1 MITYLTL
8 YLFIGLFLGFRAE
21 SFSKG
26 TSEWDNFVRIFV
38 IILWPISLIFVIKE
52 YLK

>member
-8 YLFIGLFLGFRAE
+8 YLTIGLILGFSAE